1 MTLAYQFLF
10 TGIIDYA
17 PVIYNSIYSSIYKVE
32 INTYI
37 QTCTK
42 FSWCYTCIYKETI
55 CYDIDKYIYIY
66 IQINPKLILLIYL
79 SLDRLYYGIM
89 VPGSGFI
96 LSWCIIG
103 KSWIY
108 LHVFKPCQDYIIH
121 IVRPCFINSG
131 LAIGHDVSLA
141 NNSEIGF

>member
-1 MTLAYQFLF
+1 MDSYSLKENKALVCKMNRSKLVLRIFFFKIDKIMTLAYQFLF

-66 IQINPKLILLIYL
+66 TN
-79 SLDRLYYGIM
+79 
-89 VPGSGFI
+89 
-96 LSWCIIG
+96 
-103 KSWIY
+103 
-108 LHVFKPCQDYIIH
+108 
-121 IVRPCFINSG
+121 
-131 LAIGHDVSLA
+131 
-141 NNSEIGF
+141 